1 MKITKYLLV
10 GLTWGLLSAATLG
23 LGACKKDD
31 DSHNHGD
38 ETELLTTLTLTY
50 TSTSIATDVVKATY
64 KDADGAGGAAPT
76 IDVIRLKPNTTYRVT
91 VQVAD
96 DSKSPSEDKTPEIL
110 AEGAEHQFFF
120 APTGSSLTFVSYDDK
135 DTRNLPIGLL
145 HTQRTGAA
153 GMGKLNVKLKH
164 QPNVKTA
171 TSTVNTGETDIDVNF
186 DVNIN

>member
-10 GLTWGLLSAATLG
+10 GLLGAATLG

-31 DSHNHGD
+31 HNHNHGN
-38 ETELLTTLTLTY
+38 ETELITTLTLTY
-50 TSTSIATDVVKATY
+50 TSTSLATEVVKATY
-64 KDADGAGGAAPT
+64 KDVDGAGGAAPVV
-76 IDVIRLKPNTTYRVT
+76 DVIRLKPNTTYRVS

-96 DSKSPSEDKTPEIL
+96 DSKNPSADKTPEIL

-120 APTGSSLTFVSYDDK
+120 TPTGSSLAFVSYDDK
-135 DTRNLPIGLL
+135 DTKNLPIGLL

-153 GMGKLNVKLKH
+153 GTGKLNVKLKH

-186 DVNIN
+186 DVSIN